1 MEETL
6 DSTDNS
12 LNIFVLEMIV
22 LPLEPLIWTFSK
34 IALDSRGLAI
44 AKEEEEI
51 FKFAISLLGATIQ
64 NSGIKERSNDII

>member
-1 MEETL
+1 
-6 DSTDNS
+6 
-12 LNIFVLEMIV
+12 
-22 LPLEPLIWTFSK
+22 
-34 IALDSRGLAI
+34 LDSRGLAI